1 MVRGGPAKVR
11 LVVETALPVANDPG
25 RVYRPGR
32 GYAYLVVAAVLFAVN
47 GTVSKVIL
55 ETGLSAARLTE
66 LRCAGAVV
74 GLGLVLLVGS
84 PGRLR
89 VSWREVPLLAA
100 YGVAGVAFTQVFYFV
115 AITRMPVS
123 IALLFEYTAPLMVA
137 LWARF
142 VMHQQVRN
150 RVWAALALA
159 LVGLALVAEV
169 WSDTNLDGLGVAAA
183 LAAAVALATYYLL
196 GEHSASTRDP
206 LSTTFW
212 AFLFATIFWSVAQPW
227 WSFPYDAVQGSTSL
241 LGNLDDQSLPLW
253 TLMTWM
259 VVLGTIV
266 PFVLV
271 LSGLHHLPATRVGM
285 VGMLEPVLAGV
296 VAWLWLSEELSVIQ
310 LVGAGVVLAGILMAQ
325 TSRSR

>member
-1 MVRGGPAKVR
+1 
-11 LVVETALPVANDPG
+11 VVETALPAATTHVA
-25 RVYRPGR
+25 RVQHPER
-32 GYAYLVVAAVLFAVN
+32 GYAYLVIAAVLFAVN

-55 ETGLSAARLTE
+55 DAGMSAPRLTE

-74 GLGLVLLVGS
+74 GLGLVLLLVS
-84 PGRLR
+84 PGRFL

-100 YGVAGVAFTQVFYFV
+100 YGVAGVTLTQCFYFI

-142 VMHQQVRN
+142 VMHQPVRN
-150 RVWAALALA
+150 RVWAALGLALA
-159 LVGLALVAEV
+159 GLALVADV
-169 WSDTNLDGLGVAAA
+169 WSDSTLDGLGVAAA
-183 LAAAVALATYYLL
+183 LVAAVALATYYLL
-196 GEHSASTRDP
+196 GEHSASRRDP

-212 AFLFATIFWSVAQPW
+212 AFVFATLFWSVVQPW
-227 WSFPYDAVQGSTSL
+227 WSFPFEAVTGDTSL
-241 LGNLDDQSLPLW
+241 LGNVADLSLPLW

-271 LSGLHHLPATRVGM
+271 LTGLHHLPATRVGM

-296 VAWLWLSEELSVIQ
+296 VAWLWLGEALSAVQ
-310 LVGAGVVLAGILMAQ
+310 LVGAGVVLVGILLAQ
-325 TSRSR
+325 TSR

>member
-1 MVRGGPAKVR
+1 
-11 LVVETALPVANDPG
+11 VVETALPVAASDPG

-32 GYAYLVVAAVLFAVN
+32 GYLYLVVAAVLFAVN

-55 ETGLSAARLTE
+55 EAGMSAPRLTE
-66 LRCAGAVV
+66 LRCAGAVL
-74 GLGLVLLVGS
+74 GLALVLLVVS
-84 PGRLR
+84 PRRLR
-89 VSWREVPLLAA
+89 VSWSEVPLLAA
-100 YGVAGVAFTQVFYFV
+100 YGVAGVALTQCFYFI

-142 VMHQQVRN
+142 VMHQPVRN
-150 RVWAALALA
+150 RVWGALGLALA
-159 LVGLALVAEV
+159 GLALVADV
-169 WSDTNLDGLGVAAA
+169 WSDTSLDGLGVAAA
-183 LAAAVALATYYLL
+183 LVAAVALATYYLL
-196 GEHSASTRDP
+196 GEHSASKRDP

-212 AFLFATIFWSVAQPW
+212 AFVFATLFWSVVQPW
-227 WSFPYDAVQGSTSL
+227 WSFPYDAVAGSTSL
-241 LGNLDDQSLPLW
+241 LGNLENMSLPLW

-296 VAWLWLSEELSVIQ
+296 VAWLWLSEALTAVQ
-310 LVGAGVVLAGILMAQ
+310 LIGAGVVLAGILLAQ

>member
-1 MVRGGPAKVR
+1 M
-11 LVVETALPVANDPG
+11 VETALPVATTDVG
-25 RVYRPGR
+25 RVQHPGR
-32 GYAYLVVAAVLFAVN
+32 GYAYLVIAAVLFAVN

-55 ETGLSAARLTE
+55 DTGMSAPRLTE

-74 GLGLVLLVGS
+74 GLGLVLAAVA

-100 YGVAGVAFTQVFYFV
+100 YGVAGVALTQCFYFV

-123 IALLFEYTAPLMVA
+123 IALLFEYTAPVMVA

-142 VMHQQVRN
+142 VLHQPVHN
-150 RVWAALALA
+150 RVWAALGLALA
-159 LVGLALVAEV
+159 GLALVADV
-169 WSDTNLDGLGVAAA
+169 WSDSTLDGLGVAAA
-183 LAAAVALATYYLL
+183 LAAGVALATYYLL
-196 GEHSASTRDP
+196 GEHSASRRDP

-212 AFLFATIFWSVAQPW
+212 AFVFATVFWSVVQPW
-227 WSFPYDAVQGSTSL
+227 WSFPFGAVTGSTSL
-241 LGNLDDQSLPLW
+241 LGNVADLSLPLW

-259 VVLGTIV
+259 VVLGTIA

-296 VAWLWLSEELSVIQ
+296 VAWLWLGEALSAVQ
-310 LVGAGVVLAGILMAQ
+310 LVGAGVVLTGILLAQ
-325 TSRSR
+325 TAR

>member
-1 MVRGGPAKVR
+1 M
-11 LVVETALPVANDPG
+11 VETALPVAANDTG

-55 ETGLSAARLTE
+55 EAGISAPRLTE
-66 LRCAGAVV
+66 LRCAGAVL
-74 GLGLVLLVGS
+74 GLGLVVLVVSPRRLLV
-84 PGRLR
+84 
-89 VSWREVPLLAA
+89 SWSEVPLLAA
-100 YGVAGVAFTQVFYFV
+100 YGVAGVALTQFFYFI

-142 VMHQQVRN
+142 VMHQPVRN
-150 RVWAALALA
+150 RVWGALGLALA
-159 LVGLALVAEV
+159 GLALVADV
-169 WSDTNLDGLGVAAA
+169 WSDSSLDGLGVAAA
-183 LAAAVALATYYLL
+183 LVAAVALATYYLL
-196 GEHSASTRDP
+196 GEHSASKRDP

-212 AFLFATIFWSVAQPW
+212 AFVFATLFWSVVQPW
-227 WSFPYDAVQGSTSL
+227 WSFPYSAVTGSASL
-241 LGNLDDQSLPLW
+241 LGNLDDLSLPLW
-253 TLMTWM
+253 TLMSWM

-296 VAWLWLSEELSVIQ
+296 VAWLWLSEALSSVQ
-310 LVGAGVVLAGILMAQ
+310 LVGAGVVLAGIMLAQ
-325 TSRSR
+325 TSR